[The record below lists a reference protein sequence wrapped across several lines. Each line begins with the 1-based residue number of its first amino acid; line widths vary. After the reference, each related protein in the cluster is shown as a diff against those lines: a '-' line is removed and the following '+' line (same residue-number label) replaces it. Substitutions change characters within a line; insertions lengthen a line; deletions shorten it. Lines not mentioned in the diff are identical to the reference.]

1 LSDDDARA
9 RAIALLE
16 ATHQFPGEYPVS
28 VIVVNV
34 ETVVA
39 EVRAAVEFGLAQPL
53 GDDAY
58 ETVLSGGGRYSSHRF
73 RVWCQGAEDVL
84 ALYERIR
91 RIEGVK
97 SVL

>member
-1 LSDDDARA
+1 LTDDDARA

-16 ATHQFPGEYPVS
+16 ATHQFPVEYPVS
-28 VIVVNV
+28 VIVIHA
-34 ETVVA
+34 EAVVA
-39 EVRAAVEFGLAQPL
+39 EVRAAVEAGLEAPL
-53 GDDAY
+53 AEDAY

-73 RVWCQGAEDVL
+73 RVLCQRPEDVL
-84 ALYERIR
+84 ALYERLR